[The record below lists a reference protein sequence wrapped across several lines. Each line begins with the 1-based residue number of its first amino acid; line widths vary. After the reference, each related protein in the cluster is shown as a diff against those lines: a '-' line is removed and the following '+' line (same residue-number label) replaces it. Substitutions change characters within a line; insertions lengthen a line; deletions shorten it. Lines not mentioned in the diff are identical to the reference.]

1 MPTSANELG
10 SQGLN
15 AAIQRRPAAFLTW
28 LGRLIFGWKLV
39 DNLSDSLAERAVAT
53 IEVASEGDTKLGPQ
67 DWRGMRAAAKGE
79 PGLNREVGELARDL
93 RVVSLFA
100 GNAKDGS
107 VLENLD
113 RLKLDQP
120 L

>member
-1 MPTSANELG
+1 
-10 SQGLN
+10 
-15 AAIQRRPAAFLTW
+15 
-28 LGRLIFGWKLV
+28 
-39 DNLSDSLAERAVAT
+39 
-53 IEVASEGDTKLGPQ
+53 
-67 DWRGMRAAAKGE
+67 MRAAAKGE